1 MSSLTYI
8 NDKGSRQKH
17 SDLCLYSQAI
27 ILGDIVK
34 CIAQGGWTETGAL
47 NAKDVRGQ
55 GELAFIMSTESS
67 VHADYEAGK
76 MFTLSVRTTSIWD
89 PLSNPFLKSSRSVSR
104 SPSDLDFCRCSPAVV
119 SCDAD

>member
-76 MFTLSVRTTSIWD
+76 MFTLSVPYPGHRPIWTSIVV
-89 PLSNPFLKSSRSVSR
+89 PRLS
-104 SPSDLDFCRCSPAVV
+104 SPVMQIESEIEAYNKKG
-119 SCDAD
+119 